1 MSLDT
6 AICVN
11 PENGSPFRGEP
22 PRKGCCREY
31 PLPPPPRVTQ
41 FKVAEHSF
49 AGGER

>member
-11 PENGSPFRGEP
+11 PENGSPFRREP
-22 PRKGCCREY
+22 PRIGCFREY
-31 PLPPPPRVTQ
+31 PPPPRVTQ